1 MEFIKLTTKAIR
13 ELHNEQGGY
22 EDISTSIGKDTDNGY
37 GYDSTYWLEYG
48 KRQGRGY
55 VFNIYENS
63 KIAKENGRV
72 PKMIFWGNA
81 SEFKEFCKV
90 EKLTRLFL

>member
-37 GYDSTYWLEYG
+37 LW
-48 KRQGRGY
+48 
-55 VFNIYENS
+55 V
-63 KIAKENGRV
+63 
-72 PKMIFWGNA
+72 
-81 SEFKEFCKV
+81 
-90 EKLTRLFL
+90 